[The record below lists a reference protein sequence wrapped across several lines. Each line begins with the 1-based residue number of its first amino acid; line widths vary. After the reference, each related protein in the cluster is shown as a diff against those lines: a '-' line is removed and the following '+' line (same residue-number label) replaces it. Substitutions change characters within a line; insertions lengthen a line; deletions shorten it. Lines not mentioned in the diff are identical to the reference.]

1 MVSRKVGRGGSVTCG
16 KQKVEGSVT
25 CGKQK
30 GRRGGSVTCGKQK
43 GRKGRGK

>member
-1 MVSRKVGRGGSVTCG
+1 MGQLPVVSRKVGRGGSVTCG

-30 GRRGGSVTCGKQK
+30 GRK
-43 GRKGRGK
+43 GRVSYLW